1 MAGTR
6 SLDSYVIQAI
16 ALVVVPIHIAHRPWN
31 TVTMDAVALL
41 VFAACWGWAEFR
53 YFAHVDKL
61 HKLPL
66 RMVRLVRPHRPDI
79 VLGPEP
85 GVPTPESSDVTREP
99 GPVVDD
105 LPGVDRTGTAGDGP
119 ERDGPV
125 RAGTAP
131 AGTRATEPMGVHP

>member
-1 MAGTR
+1 MP
-6 SLDSYVIQAI
+6 DAI
-16 ALVVVPIHIAHRPWN
+16 AAEKRIKDGAPAVRAVNGAIDQFVEMFTKLGGLMAERVTDLRDVRDRVVAE
-31 TVTMDAVALL
+31 LL
-41 VFAACWGWAEFR
+41 G
-53 YFAHVDKL
+53 
-61 HKLPL
+61 
-66 RMVRLVRPHRPDI
+66 
-79 VLGPEP
+79 GPEP